1 MKTATST
8 AHDRH
13 LRIKDMYLEEL
24 LRQEQNRR
32 DRLKW
37 TRYYENDQFTA
48 DQRAKLAARRQS
60 AVSYNA
66 IKPVIDWLKGTER
79 RGRIDFTVAPRR
91 DDKQARESAQA
102 KQELMK
108 WLDYTNQTG
117 FERSMATDQAFIT
130 GLGWLEVAVRQDKQ
144 GPKVVAVAEDWRNIV
159 HDSRAI
165 NRDGDDARFLF
176 RSKVVD
182 LDVAIA
188 LFPHKRVELERV
200 SQRGSGERL
209 MGMWAGS
216 SNLLGADAIASS
228 ESGAGEFVG
237 TDLFSTRDRVML
249 LEAWT
254 REPVTVKKKHV
265 GGITDPVSWE
275 IHCTIMTSEDILVE
289 SVSPYKH
296 GRFPFVPI
304 WCYRSIET
312 GLCYSPIRDLLDIQD
327 SLNSRIMRSHYL
339 AHSNQMRMEKSA
351 VDNEAMTLEQIDRE
365 LKDPNGIAIFADGA
379 LSGGKVQEAKNNG
392 DIQQLMAFAQNDMDS
407 IYRLSGVTPEN
418 RETSSDAISGKSRA
432 LRADQGSLLTTE
444 IFDNLLRARNIEGVL
459 TLSLCEQYMTAERAI
474 PIGGNGANRK
484 FRQVNVWN
492 GERFE
497 NDIAGEESDFMV
509 GEQQWKQSHASASY
523 DALLGVLGQ
532 LAGSAPQVVVAL
544 LDVVFEMNPNLPLKD
559 KVLAR
564 IRSVTGQRDEDA
576 EMTPE
581 EQAAMQQKQQAA
593 AAQFEAE
600 MAQLRAQIREAQAKG
615 EKLEAD
621 AMAKRLEGLYLSA
634 QAAQVLA
641 MAPQITPVADELLKS
656 VGFKDMNGPGVI
668 DPDAMPQQPAPPGPT
683 PPIPDMQQM
692 DGALVGSETMA
703 ADGLQPGMVQQQFSQ
718 PASQE

>member
-1 MKTATST
+1 MTPKTAF
-8 AHDRH
+8 DRH
-13 LRIKDMYLEEL
+13 QRIKDMYLEEL

-32 DRLKW
+32 ERIRW
-37 TRYYENDQFTA
+37 CRYYENDQFTA
-48 DQRAKLAARRQS
+48 EQRAKLAARGQS
-60 AVSYNA
+60 PVSYNA
-66 IKPVIDWLKGTER
+66 IKPVVDWLKGTER

-91 DDKQARESAQA
+91 DDKAAREAAQA

-117 FERSMATDQAFIT
+117 FERSLASDQAFIT

-144 GPKVVAVAEDWRNIV
+144 GPKVVSVAEDWRNMV

-165 NRDGDDARFLF
+165 SRDGDDARFIF

-182 LDVAIA
+182 LDVALA
-188 LFPHKRVELERV
+188 LFPNKKAELERV
-200 SQRGSGERL
+200 SQRGTGERL

-216 SNLLGADAIASS
+216 SNLLGADSIASS
-228 ESGAGEFVG
+228 EGSADAFVG

-254 REPVTVKKKHV
+254 REPVPVKQAHT

-312 GLCYSPIRDLLDIQD
+312 GLPYSVVRDIVDIQD

-339 AHSNQMRMEKSA
+339 AHANQLRMEKSA
-351 VDNEAMTLEQIDRE
+351 VDNSAMTLEQIDRE

-379 LSGGKVQEAKNNG
+379 LSGGRVQEAKNGG

-407 IYRLSGVTPEN
+407 ISRLSGVTPEN
-418 RETSSDAISGKSRA
+418 RDVGSDPISGKSRA
-432 LRADQGSLLTTE
+432 LRAEQGSILTTE
-444 IFDNLLRARNIEGVL
+444 IYDNLLRARNVEGVL

-474 PIGGNGANRK
+474 PAGGNGANRK
-484 FRQVNVWN
+484 FMQVNVWN

-497 NDIAGEESDFMV
+497 NDIAGEESDFLV
-509 GEQQWKQSHASASY
+509 GEQQWKQSHAAASY

-532 LAGSAPQVVVAL
+532 LAGSAPQVVIAL

-581 EQAAMQQKQQAA
+581 EQQAMQEKQAIA
-593 AAQFEAE
+593 KAQFEAQ
-600 MAQLRAQIREAQAKG
+600 MAQLQADIRAAQAKG
-615 EKLEAD
+615 EKLEAE
-621 AMAKRLEGLYLSA
+621 AMAKRLESLYMSA

-656 VGFKDMNGPGVI
+656 AGFKDMGGAGVI
-668 DPDAMPQQPAPPGPT
+668 DPGAMPQQP
-683 PPIPDMQQM
+683 MQQPM
-692 DGALVGSETMA
+692 PQPMQDQMQPEQPFPELQQADGAMQGIETPM
-703 ADGLQPGMVQQQFSQ
+703 ADGTD
-718 PASQE
+718 PALM

>member
-1 MKTATST
+1 METSSKTQYE
-8 AHDRH
+8 RH
-13 LRIKDMYLEEL
+13 LRLKNLYLEEL

-32 DRLKW
+32 DRIRW
-37 TRYYENDQFTA
+37 CRYYENDQFTA
-48 DQRAKLAARRQS
+48 EQRARMAARGQS

-79 RGRIDFTVAPRR
+79 RGRIDFTVAPRH
-91 DDKQARESAQA
+91 DSKEARETAQA

-108 WLDYTNQTG
+108 WLDYSNQTG
-117 FERSMATDQAFIT
+117 FERSLASDQSFIT

-144 GPKVVAVAEDWRNIV
+144 GPKVLSVSEDWRNIV

-165 NRDGDDARFLF
+165 NRDGEDARFIF

-188 LFPHKRVELERV
+188 LFPNKRAELERV
-200 SQRGSGERL
+200 SQRGTGERL
-209 MGMWAGS
+209 MGMWAGAS
-216 SNLLGADAIASS
+216 SLLGADAIASS
-228 ESGAGEFVG
+228 EGGAEAFVG
-237 TDLFSTRDRVML
+237 TDIFSTRDRVML

-254 REPVTVKKKHV
+254 REPVANTERHT

-289 SVSPYKH
+289 SKSPYKH
-296 GRFPFVPI
+296 GRFPFVPV

-312 GLCYSPIRDLLDIQD
+312 GLPYAPARDLIDIQD

-339 AHSNQMRMEKSA
+339 AHSNQLRIEKSA
-351 VDNEAMTLEQIDRE
+351 VDNAAMTLEQIDRE
-365 LKDPNGIAIFADGA
+365 LKDPNGIAVFADGA
-379 LSGGKVQEAKNNG
+379 LSGGRVQESKNDG
-392 DIQQLMAFAQNDMDS
+392 DIQKLMMFAQQDMDA

-418 RETSSDAISGKSRA
+418 QASQSSDQISGKSRA
-432 LRADQGSLLTTE
+432 LRADQGALLTTE
-444 IFDNLLRARNIEGVL
+444 IFDNQIRARNIEGLL
-459 TLSLCEQYMTAERAI
+459 TISLCEQYMTAQRAI
-474 PIGGNGANRK
+474 PIAGTGANRK
-484 FRQVNVWN
+484 FREINKWN

-497 NDIAGEESDFMV
+497 NDIAGDESEFIV
-509 GEQQWKQSHASASY
+509 GEQNWKQSFATASHE
-523 DALLGVLGQ
+523 ALLQILSQ
-532 LAGSAPQVVVAL
+532 LAGSAPDVVTAL

-581 EQAAMQQKQQAA
+581 EQQAQQQKAQMAQ
-593 AAQFEAE
+593 AQFEAQ
-600 MAQLRAQIREAQAKG
+600 MAQIQADIRKAQASG

-621 AMAKRLEGLYLSA
+621 AMAKRLESLYMSA

-656 VGFKDMNGPGVI
+656 AGFKDAAGGGVI
-668 DPDAMPQQPAPPGPT
+668 DPAAVPQPMQDLMQPNPMQDPIAMPELQQA
-683 PPIPDMQQM
+683 
-692 DGALVGSETMA
+692 DGAMAGIETPM
-703 ADGLQPGMVQQQFSQ
+703 ADGVDPSLM
-718 PASQE
+718 

>member
-1 MKTATST
+1 MKPSTATP
-8 AHDRH
+8 HDRH
-13 LRIKDMYLEEL
+13 LRLKDMYLEEL

-32 DRLKW
+32 DRIKW
-37 TRYYENDQFTA
+37 TRYHENDPFTPE
-48 DQRAKLAARRQS
+48 QRAKLAARGQS
-60 AVSYNA
+60 PVSYNA
-66 IKPVIDWLKGTER
+66 IKPVVDWLKGTER

-91 DDKQARESAQA
+91 DDKVARESAQA

-117 FERSMATDQAFIT
+117 FERSLATDQAFIT

-165 NRDGDDARFLF
+165 SRDGDDARFLF

-188 LFPHKRVELERV
+188 MFPHKKAELERV

-209 MGMWAGS
+209 MGMWAGAS
-216 SNLLGADAIASS
+216 SLLGADAIASS
-228 ESGAGEFVG
+228 EGGADAFAG

-254 REPVTVKKKHV
+254 REPVPVKEKHV

-296 GRFPFVPI
+296 NRFPFVPI

-312 GLCYSPIRDLLDIQD
+312 GLPYSVIRDLIDIQD

-339 AHSNQMRMEKSA
+339 AHSNQLRIEKGA
-351 VDNEAMTLEQIDRE
+351 VDNTAMTLEQIDRE
-365 LKDPNGIAIFADGA
+365 LKDPNGIAVFADGA
-379 LSGGKVQEAKNNG
+379 LSAGRVQEAKNSG

-418 RETSSDAISGKSRA
+418 RETGSDDISGKSRA

-444 IFDNLLRARNIEGVL
+444 VFDNLLRARNIEGVL

-474 PIGGNGANRK
+474 PVSGSGMNRK

-497 NDIAGEESDFMV
+497 NDIAGEESDFLV
-509 GEQQWKQSHASASY
+509 GEQQWKQSHAAASY
-523 DALLGVLGQ
+523 EVLMGVLAQ
-532 LAGSAPQVVVAL
+532 LAGSAPQVVIAL

-576 EMTPE
+576 EITPE
-581 EQAAMQQKQQAA
+581 EQAAMQEKQAIA
-593 AAQFEAE
+593 KAKFDAE
-600 MAQLRAQIREAQAKG
+600 MAQLQATIREAQAKG

-621 AMAKRLEGLYLSA
+621 AMAKRLESLYMSA

-641 MAPQITPVADELLKS
+641 MAPQITPVADELLRS
-656 VGFKDMNGPGVI
+656 AGFKDVNGPAGVI
-668 DPDAMPQQPAPPGPT
+668 DAQPVQAVAPQPQ
-683 PPIPDMQQM
+683 IPDPMQA
-692 DGALVGSETMA
+692 DGAMQGIETVA
-703 ADGLQPGMVQQQFSQ
+703 ADGLTQPQ
-718 PASQE
+718 